1 MRLILKPLQILYSI
15 YALILFI
22 VILIILMPFFFIAS
36 FFGKIKGGNIMFRL
50 CSYWSDVWLPLIGI
64 RRKLIDESKGNKI
77 RPCIFV
83 ANHVSYLDIP
93 MIVNVIRE
101 PVRPLGKAEMSKV
114 PLFGFLYRNAVI
126 MVQRNKSQNRSKSV
140 AMLKR
145 VLQKKVSI
153 CIFPEGTFNMTQ
165 APLKD
170 FYDGAFRIAIETQTP
185 IQPII
190 FPDTINRLNPFSFFS
205 LTPGLCRGV
214 YLEEIIVDG
223 MTAADL
229 APLKQLVFDRMKDAL
244 IRYRNK

>member
-1 MRLILKPLQILYSI
+1 MRLILKPLQIIYSI
-15 YALILFI
+15 YAFILF
-22 VILIILMPFFFIAS
+22 VLILIILMPFFFIAS

-50 CSYWSDVWLPLIGI
+50 CTYWSDVWLPLIGI
-64 RRKLIDESKGNKI
+64 RRKFIDESKGDRI

-101 PVRPLGKAEMSKV
+101 PVRPLGKAEMGKV

-126 MVQRNKSQNRSKSV
+126 MVQRDKSQNRSKSV

-153 CIFPEGTFNMTQ
+153 CIFPEGTFNMT
-165 APLKD
+165 AEPLKD

-190 FPDTINRLNPFSFFS
+190 FPDTINRLSPFSFFS
-205 LTPGLCRGV
+205 LTPGVCRGV
-214 YLEEIIVDG
+214 YLEEIPVDG
-223 MTAADL
+223 MTAANL
-229 APLKQLVFDRMKDAL
+229 ATLKQLVFDRMKEAL
-244 IRYRNK
+244 IRYQIK

>member
-126 MVQRNKSQNRSKSV
+126 MVQRDKSQNRSKSV